1 MAFNFDA
8 TGIGQFAMRL
18 GLVTEEQVREC
29 LYELDDKKAPGEDM
43 LRLLERK
50 RYLTSFQG
58 NKLRKGDSD
67 GYFLGGYRLLYK
79 IASGSFGRVY
89 RGDDPRTGQVVAVKV
104 LRNKWTMDKQ
114 KIDLFLREGK
124 LGMTIRHPN
133 IVSVLAVNQDS
144 TPGQYFFVMEFVEGG
159 NLRDMLVGQ
168 KKLPPD
174 QALRYIEECSQGLS
188 YSYQRGLTHRDIK
201 PTNILV
207 STADGQA
214 KLVDFG
220 LAEISTNAGNVYLQR
235 QDDKDDDVAVDR
247 TVDYAGLEKAT
258 NQKAGDVRSDIYF
271 LGTVLFECVT
281 GEPIMPVT
289 KDRQA
294 RMMARRYQEVEAT
307 LQKTG
312 PALGVPPPLMTLLAK
327 MLAYDPAKRFQTPS
341 ELVEAVQACRMELGR
356 AGGVK
361 PAAKPAGPKTLFA
374 IETRDHLKE
383 SFREKLKTRG
393 YRVII
398 SSDPG
403 NALRQFKQQPFHTLI
418 VDAGSVGREGV
429 EAYNKVVREAL
440 NAKSELVSVLLLEK
454 TQESWA
460 GDARAHPRGAVLIFP
475 FSMRQLIDTLRS
487 LDGSPA
493 EPGETPKTG

>member
-1 MAFNFDA
+1 
-8 TGIGQFAMRL
+8 
-18 GLVTEEQVREC
+18 
-29 LYELDDKKAPGEDM
+29 
-43 LRLLERK
+43 
-50 RYLTSFQG
+50 
-58 NKLRKGDSD
+58 
-67 GYFLGGYRLLYK
+67 
-79 IASGSFGRVY
+79 
-89 RGDDPRTGQVVAVKV
+89 
-104 LRNKWTMDKQ
+104 
-114 KIDLFLREGK
+114 
-124 LGMTIRHPN
+124 
-133 IVSVLAVNQDS
+133 
-144 TPGQYFFVMEFVEGG
+144 
-159 NLRDMLVGQ
+159 
-168 KKLPPD
+168 
-174 QALRYIEECSQGLS
+174 
-188 YSYQRGLTHRDIK
+188 
-201 PTNILV
+201 
-207 STADGQA
+207 
-214 KLVDFG
+214 
-220 LAEISTNAGNVYLQR
+220 
-235 QDDKDDDVAVDR
+235 
-247 TVDYAGLEKAT
+247 

-356 AGGVK
+356 AGGPK
-361 PAAKPAGPKTLFA
+361 PAAQPAGPKTLFA

-460 GDARAHPRGAVLIFP
+460 GDARAHHRGAVLIFP